1 MEIVI
6 TVQFA
11 VICPFLCPVFVAT
24 MYTPRHLAKTPWPA
38 WSLTAHKSVSCI

>member
-24 MYTPRHLAKTPWPA
+24 MYSVHWGIWPRHLGQ
-38 WSLTAHKSVSCI
+38 LGH